1 MIRIAV
7 SYKDGEIFEHFGH
20 SEFFAIYE
28 FDEHDLGVST
38 KRLVDCA
45 GLHGHKDMAELLK
58 REKADAVICGQMGD
72 EARSLLLS
80 CGVIPVPGY
89 CGDADTAA
97 ELLVTGQLPSGDGGC
112 CSGGCGGCSGC
123 SGCGGDEDET
133 DGGCGCG
140 CAGDFSC
147 GCGG

>member
-7 SYKDGEIFEHFGH
+7 SYADGEIFEHFGH
-20 SEFFAIYE
+20 TGLFAIYE
-28 FDEHDLGVST
+28 FDEQDLDKST
-38 KRLVDCA
+38 KRLVDA
-45 GLHGHKDMAELLK
+45 SALHGHQDMAELLK

-80 CGVIPVPGY
+80 YGIIPVPGY

-97 ELLVTGQLPSGDGGC
+97 ELLVTGQLPSADGGA

-123 SGCGGDEDET
+123 HGGEDGEEGCGCG
-133 DGGCGCG
+133 GGCGCG
-140 CAGDFSC
+140 C
-147 GCGG
+147 

>member
-20 SEFFAIYE
+20 SEMFAIYE
-28 FDEHDLGVST
+28 FDEQDLNKST
-38 KRLVDCA
+38 KRLVETS
-45 GLHGHKDMAELLK
+45 GLHGHQDMADLLK
-58 REKADAVICGQMGD
+58 RERADAVICGQMGD

-80 CGVIPVPGY
+80 YGIIPVPGY

-97 ELLVTGQLPSGDGGC
+97 ELLVTGELPTSDGGG

-123 SGCGGDEDET
+123 HGGDGDEN
-133 DGGCGCG
+133 
-140 CAGDFSC
+140 SC
-147 GCGG
+147 GCGGDCGCGC

>member
-28 FDEHDLGVST
+28 FDEHDLERST
-38 KRLVDCA
+38 KRLVDTSA
-45 GLHGHKDMAELLK
+45 MHGHKDMADLMK
-58 REKADAVICGQMGD
+58 REKIDAVICGQMGD

-80 CGVIPVPGY
+80 YGIIPVPGY

-97 ELLVTGQLPSGDGGC
+97 ELLVTGQLPASDGGG

-123 SGCGGDEDET
+123 HGGDEGET
-133 DGGCGCG
+133 SCGCGGGCGCG
-140 CAGDFSC
+140 C
-147 GCGG
+147 

>member
-28 FDEHDLGVST
+28 FDEHDLERST
-38 KRLVDCA
+38 KRLVDTSA
-45 GLHGHKDMAELLK
+45 MHGHKDMADLMK
-58 REKADAVICGQMGD
+58 REKIDAVICGQMGD

-80 CGVIPVPGY
+80 YGIIPVPGY

-97 ELLVTGQLPSGDGGC
+97 ELLVTGQLPASGGGG

-123 SGCGGDEDET
+123 HGGDEGET
-133 DGGCGCG
+133 
-140 CAGDFSC
+140 SC
-147 GCGG
+147 GCGGGGGCGC

>member
-28 FDEHDLGVST
+28 FDEHDLERST
-38 KRLVDCA
+38 KRLVDTSA
-45 GLHGHKDMAELLK
+45 MHGHQAMADLMK
-58 REKADAVICGQMGD
+58 REKIDAVICGQMGD

-80 CGVIPVPGY
+80 YGIIPVPGY

-97 ELLVTGQLPSGDGGC
+97 ELLVTGQLPASDGGC

-123 SGCGGDEDET
+123 HGGEEGEDP
-133 DGGCGCG
+133 
-140 CAGDFSC
+140 CA
-147 GCGG
+147 

>member
-38 KRLVDCA
+38 KRLVDTSA
-45 GLHGHKDMAELLK
+45 MHGHKDMADLMK
-58 REKADAVICGQMGD
+58 REKIDAVICGQMGD
-72 EARSLLLS
+72 EARSMLLS
-80 CGVIPVPGY
+80 YGIIPVPGY

-97 ELLVTGQLPSGDGGC
+97 ELLVTGQLPTSDGGA

-123 SGCGGDEDET
+123 HGGDEGEESCGCG
-133 DGGCGCG
+133 GGCGCG
-140 CAGDFSC
+140 C
-147 GCGG
+147 

>member
-20 SEFFAIYE
+20 SDFFAIYE
-28 FDEHDLGVST
+28 FDEHELEKST
-38 KRLVDCA
+38 KRLVDTSA
-45 GLHGHKDMAELLK
+45 MHGHKDMADLMK
-58 REKADAVICGQMGD
+58 REKIDAVICGQMGD

-80 CGVIPVPGY
+80 YGIIPVPGY

-97 ELLVTGQLPSGDGGC
+97 ELLVTGQLPASGGGG

-123 SGCGGDEDET
+123 HGGDEGE
-133 DGGCGCG
+133 
-140 CAGDFSC
+140 ASC
-147 GCGG
+147 GCGGDCGCGC